1 MKIKN
6 ILLIFII
13 LGVVATYIFHKESF
27 LVPYEKTAILMDT
40 VVTIKV
46 YGENKNYL
54 EDVVDKAFENMRKL
68 EILLNNYDS
77 RSDIYKININAGEKP
92 VKVSRVTV
100 RFLQESIDLCK
111 ATDGY
116 LDITIG
122 VILNLWGFAT
132 EHPHIPEKK
141 ELEKALKL
149 KGINYIKIDKKNNE
163 VFIYRKGVAIDVGAV
178 AKGFIIEQTA
188 QFLSSKVTKGVINAG
203 GDIKFI
209 GLKDKNKLWKV
220 GIKNPFV
227 KDENNVIKTISIGDW
242 SVATSGDYERF
253 FIKDGKRYHHII
265 NPFTGYPA
273 NKVHSVTVTSDNA
286 FVSDGL
292 ATAIFVMGDKLFL
305 SNYYKK
311 FRKRVKHFRVIII
324 KSKND
329 ITDTEN
335 NL

>member
-13 LGVVATYIFHKESF
+13 LGVVATYIFHKKNF

-54 EDVVDKAFENMRKL
+54 EDIVDKAFEKMRKL
-68 EILLNNYDS
+68 EMLLNNYDN

-92 VKVSRVTV
+92 VKVSGITV

-122 VILNLWGFAT
+122 AILNLWGFAT

-141 ELEKALKL
+141 ELEENLKL
-149 KGINYIKIDKKNNE
+149 KGIDYIKIDKKNNE
-163 VFIYRKGVAIDVGAV
+163 VFISKKGVAIDVGAV
-178 AKGFIIEQTA
+178 AKGFIIEETA

-253 FIKDGKRYHHII
+253 FIKNGKRYHHII

-305 SNYYKK
+305 NNYYKK
-311 FRKRVKHFRVIII
+311 FRKRAKHFRVIII

-329 ITDTEN
+329 ITDTGKQS
-335 NL
+335 